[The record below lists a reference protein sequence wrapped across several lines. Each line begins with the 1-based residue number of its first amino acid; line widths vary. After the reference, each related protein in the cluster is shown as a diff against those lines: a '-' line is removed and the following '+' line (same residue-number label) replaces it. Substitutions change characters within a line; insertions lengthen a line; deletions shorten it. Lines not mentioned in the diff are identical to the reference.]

1 MRAAHLTIK
10 LTLYYTIITGLVLIG
25 AKLIP
30 DFKSYLPIGGAE
42 ALLSGASSDPFDAI
56 EIGAAGVENF
66 SGSLLWLISA
76 LIGAV
81 LTVFP
86 TTWTYMAIR
95 VKDQYDQ
102 SIVGTMMLLP
112 IAVTAIV
119 IIVNQ
124 SIALAFGLA
133 GIVGGVRF
141 RNTLKSSGDSIYI
154 MTAISIGLA
163 AGIGALEI
171 AIIMTMVFNYCIIF
185 LWIARYGEREGAQ
198 RYMNSDAE
206 KPNPRRVRKI
216 EKHIESPPND
226 TATKKAA
233 GKNKERQT

>member
-1 MRAAHLTIK
+1 MRAAHLAIR
-10 LTLYYTIITGLVLIG
+10 LTLYYMLMTGFVFV
-25 AKLIP
+25 AATLIP
-30 DFKSYLPIGGAE
+30 GFKSYLPIGGAE

-56 EIGAAGVENF
+56 EIGATGVQDLQ
-66 SGSLLWLISA
+66 GSILWLISA
-76 LIGAV
+76 LIGSV

-95 VKDQYDQ
+95 VRDQYDQ
-102 SIVGTMMLLP
+102 SIVGTMIVLP
-112 IAVTAIV
+112 IAVTSIV

-154 MTAISIGLA
+154 LTAIAIGLA

-171 AIIMTMVFNYCIIF
+171 AIIMSIIFNYCVVF
-185 LWIARYGEREGAQ
+185 LWIGRYGELKGAQ

-206 KPNPRRVRKI
+206 K
-216 EKHIESPPND
+216 
-226 TATKKAA
+226 TKK
-233 GKNKERQT
+233 KSPKKQKEESL